1 MFYIDNIISMI
12 SSVVCSVFY
21 VYVLDFT
28 TRFYNA
34 LIKIKPLLINVF
46 VLLDILSNDS
56 KYKQLSTNNYA
67 IVVNKN
73 GRKI

>member
-12 SSVVCSVFY
+12 SSVVCSVSY

-56 KYKQLSTNNYA
+56 KYQQLSTNNYA